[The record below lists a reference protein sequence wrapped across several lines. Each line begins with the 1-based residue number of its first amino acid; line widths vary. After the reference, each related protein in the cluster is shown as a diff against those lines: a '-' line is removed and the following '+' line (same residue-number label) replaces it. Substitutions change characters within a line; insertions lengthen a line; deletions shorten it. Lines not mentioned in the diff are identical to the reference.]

1 MECYNLAKLLGVMK
15 QSSSVDGLYSRRVGL
30 ELTLTSDHF
39 FGGGSDQWLSSATWL
54 VATYSWTL
62 RTVVWLMGA
71 LSKTMLQT
79 Y

>member
-39 FGGGSDQWLSSATWL
+39 FGGDQTNC
-54 VATYSWTL
+54 
-62 RTVVWLMGA
+62 
-71 LSKTMLQT
+71 
-79 Y
+79 